1 MSEKLSVIL
10 PIYWKNEFS
19 SFKNTFQSILN
30 QTYKPNEIIIVY
42 DGEVKKKIKD
52 YVKKRKKKLRLK
64 K

>member
-42 DGEVKKKIKD
+42 DGEVKKKN
-52 YVKKRKKKLRLK
+52 
-64 K
+64 